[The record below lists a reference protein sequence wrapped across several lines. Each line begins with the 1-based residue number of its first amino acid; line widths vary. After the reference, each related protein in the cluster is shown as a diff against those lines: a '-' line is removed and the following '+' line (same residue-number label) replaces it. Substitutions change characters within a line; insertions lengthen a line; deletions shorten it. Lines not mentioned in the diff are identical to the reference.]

1 MPYADR
7 SAGSLTTHLAPILSQ
22 NEHDGFLLS
31 HLVLLARQVWHALTA
46 RLRGYAPRGLG
57 VCLVGVGAP
66 EVSMSEVS
74 SGGIRVLVREEP
86 NRYSADASGSRT
98 PEDERAM
105 IVGCRC
111 GVSVRAYFAG
121 ENGVLNQSQ
130 VASGVLEEI
139 DSAQT
144 RQTEQARKSIS
155 LSRLG

>member
-1 MPYADR
+1 
-7 SAGSLTTHLAPILSQ
+7 
-22 NEHDGFLLS
+22 
-31 HLVLLARQVWHALTA
+31 
-46 RLRGYAPRGLG
+46 
-57 VCLVGVGAP
+57 
-66 EVSMSEVS
+66 
-74 SGGIRVLVREEP
+74 
-86 NRYSADASGSRT
+86 
-98 PEDERAM
+98 M